1 MADAE
6 GTERPETTPIEA
18 ATMPLDKEPIEVM
31 DEEQSTGILLFPCSV
46 FSSSLETIL

>member
-6 GTERPETTPIEA
+6 GTERTETTPIEA
-18 ATMPLDKEPIEVM
+18 ATMPLEKEPIQAM

-46 FSSSLETIL
+46 FSSILRTVL